1 MRDLPERKINGKA
14 IEPVLKESYS
24 QVIFQFL
31 ADPTDVE
38 NNKNLKTMECS
49 LQLTLNF
56 EMINSSPTGNIKLN
70 KIEENSRNV
79 LDDIVEEMADELE
92 IV

>member
-1 MRDLPERKINGKA
+1 
-14 IEPVLKESYS
+14 
-24 QVIFQFL
+24 
-31 ADPTDVE
+31 
-38 NNKNLKTMECS
+38 MECS

>member
-1 MRDLPERKINGKA
+1 M
-14 IEPVLKESYS
+14 
-24 QVIFQFL
+24 